1 MQAEIIT
8 IGDELLIGQVIDTN
22 SVWLG
27 QLLFKNNISVFKKT
41 AIKDLESEIVA
52 QLDLSLAQSD
62 FIVITGGLGPTKDDI
77 TKITLAKYF
86 KMGWRVDVEVL
97 KQLETFFADRGRVM
111 MEANKMQAELPSGCE
126 TLGNEWGTAPGM
138 LFRVGEKIIV
148 SLPGV
153 PLEMKNIFEQKVMP
167 IILEHFELPKLHYKT
182 LVTFNIPES
191 LLAKQIEDIEND
203 LPQNIGLAYLPN
215 FNIVRLRLT
224 GKEEHGVNIEQQID
238 GFAKRLTERIGD
250 AVLAETDQSLVE
262 IAADLLKLKNKT
274 LSIAES
280 CTGGYLSHIITS
292 LSGSSS
298 FFVGSVISYSN
309 SVKHHQLGVES
320 TLFETV
326 GAVSEPVVE
335 QMCSG
340 VRERLQ
346 TDYAIAISGIAGPDG
361 GSAEKPVG
369 TVVIGISNSEQHF
382 VKKYYFIGDR
392 SGVISRASNM
402 AMFLLIQE
410 LKKI

>member
-8 IGDELLIGQVIDTN
+8 IGDELLIGQVTDTN

-27 QLLFKNNISVFKKT
+27 QLLFKNNIPVFKKT
-41 AIKDLESEIVA
+41 AIKDQESEIIA
-52 QLDLSLAQSD
+52 QLDASIKQSD
-62 FIVITGGLGPTKDDI
+62 FIIITGGLGPTKDDI
-77 TKITLAKYF
+77 TKKVLAQYF
-86 KMGWRVDVEVL
+86 NMGWRIDAEVL
-97 KQLETFFADRGRVM
+97 KQLETFFANRGRIM
-111 MEANKMQAELPSGCE
+111 MEANKMQAELPDGCE
-126 TLGNEWGTAPGM
+126 TLSNEWGTAPGM

-153 PLEMKNIFEQKVMP
+153 PFEMKNIFEHKVMP
-167 IILEHFELPKLHYKT
+167 IVLKHFELPKLHYKT

-191 LLAKQIEDIEND
+191 LLAKQIEDIEDD
-203 LPQNIGLAYLPN
+203 LPPNIGLAYLPN
-215 FNIVRLRLT
+215 YNIVRLRLT
-224 GKEEHGVNIEQQID
+224 GKEEKGGNIEQEINA
-238 GFAKRLTERIGD
+238 FAKRLTERIGD
-250 AVLAETDQSLVE
+250 AVLAETDNSLVE
-262 IAADLLKLKNKT
+262 IAAELLKQKNKT

-280 CTGGYLSHIITS
+280 CTGGYLSHLIT
-292 LSGSSS
+292 LLPGSSS

-361 GSAEKPVG
+361 GTIEKPVG
-369 TVVIGISNSEQHF
+369 TVVIGISNEAEHF
-382 VKKYYFIGDR
+382 VQKYHFIGDR
-392 SGVISRASNM
+392 AGVISRASNM

-410 LKKI
+410 LKKG